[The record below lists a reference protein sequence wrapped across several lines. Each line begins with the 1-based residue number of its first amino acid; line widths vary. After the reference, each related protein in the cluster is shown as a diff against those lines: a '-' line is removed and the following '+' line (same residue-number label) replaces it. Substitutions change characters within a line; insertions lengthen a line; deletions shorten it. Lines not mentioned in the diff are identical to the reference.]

1 MLTGVLAIVD
11 GKFVVHPSFDEL
23 PAGTQWEAVRYEHE
37 GKALDGGTLTY
48 YVARTP
54 AVAARLAQGRA
65 VFTEAELYAARPRL
79 ADETNAGVLE
89 WLQVVA
95 TIKTMFTGARVES
108 TGRPT
113 MPPGV
118 AARFIGRDGE
128 PVDLSPGPVKRPEP
142 AKRPDPEPP
151 PPGLV

>member
-1 MLTGVLAIVD
+1 MLTGVLAIVE
-11 GKFVVHPSFDEL
+11 GKFVVHPTFEAL
-23 PAGTQWEAVRYEHE
+23 PPGTQWEAVRYEHE

-65 VFTEAELYAARPRL
+65 VFTEAELFAVRPRL
-79 ADETNAGVLE
+79 ADETNEGVLE

-95 TIKTMFTGARVES
+95 CIKTLFTGARVDS

-113 MPPGV
+113 MAPGT
-118 AARFIGRDGE
+118 ARFIGRDGAE
-128 PVDLSPGPVKRPEP
+128 VDLSPGPVKPLR
-142 AKRPDPEPP
+142 RPDPEPP
-151 PPGLV
+151 PPGLA

>member
-1 MLTGVLAIVD
+1 MLTGVLVIAE
-11 GKFVVHPSFDEL
+11 GKFVVHPSFEAL
-23 PAGTQWEAVRYEHE
+23 PAGTRWEAVRYEHE

-54 AVAARLAQGRA
+54 EIAARLAQGRA

-79 ADETNAGVLE
+79 ADDTDEGVLD

-95 TIKTMFTGARVES
+95 CIKTLFTGARVDS

-113 MPPGV
+113 MPPGTV
-118 AARFIGRDGE
+118 RFIGKDGAE
-128 PVDLSPGPVKRPEP
+128 VDLSPGPVKPPARP
-142 AKRPDPEPP
+142 RLPDPEPP
-151 PPGLV
+151 PPELT